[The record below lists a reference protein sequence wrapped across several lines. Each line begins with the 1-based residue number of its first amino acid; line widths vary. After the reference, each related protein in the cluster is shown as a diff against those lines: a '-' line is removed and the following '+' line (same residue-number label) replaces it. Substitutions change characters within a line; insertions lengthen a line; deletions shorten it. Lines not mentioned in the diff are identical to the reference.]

1 MAPRLDFSNWWAKDT
16 YKGNP
21 VVVTME
27 NPNFSVVVL
36 KKISSHRSSNGKGER
51 DQIEGKARERERERE
66 RERNHLCSP
75 PPLVFVPIA
84 NNMQPRWVRTH
95 NCFFFLNLF
104 WLLIPLV
111 WREKLCFV
119 IWLGFVFCS
128 DCDFVVHWE
137 NAEILYAM
145 LNFFFY
151 SSCLILLV
159 EEKEMKKMR
168 ECVQPKK
175 KKRRRRRKRKN

>member
-1 MAPRLDFSNWWAKDT
+1 MGKRYLQRKPSGSHNGEPKFLSCGSKKNILSSFIER
-16 YKGNP
+16 KGRKR
-21 VVVTME
+21 
-27 NPNFSVVVL
+27 PNRR
-36 KKISSHRSSNGKGER
+36 K
-51 DQIEGKARERERERE
+51 RERERERE
-66 RERNHLCSP
+66 RERNHLYSP

-95 NCFFFLNLF
+95 NCFFFFNLF

-137 NAEILYAM
+137 KAEILYAM

-168 ECVQPKK
+168 EC
-175 KKRRRRRKRKN
+175 